1 MGDARWNRTN
11 NITDMPASRR
21 KLQFGP
27 GEFPQSMEK
36 VEEEEGNDN
45 VQQDSLD
52 KRRVR
57 RETDCDDRMV
67 DMAPP
72 SEPNVPDVDIC
83 YESENLRKK
92 REEHSGIGPGG
103 VKRKKKATLE
113 PVTDQD
119 DHGEDDGVFCGED
132 VANDEEETAQKKKQM
147 KQWRQPRSEE
157 DAGVEQ
163 EGEEDLED
171 DLREAAEDAEL
182 KHLMNHGGLETP
194 LPVTGLSWARTF
206 LALLS
211 AQTRA
216 HLKAQVVAGKWEV
229 ISMSTKSPIAQAY
242 VLAELCVHP
251 EVLDENSNDLL
262 LPQFVYEWRHQIR
275 KGRAPSMRITPAAFH
290 FKYVDVTELKQLMK
304 TSPLASVAEEA
315 DVDDDEPEIVGDKQQ
330 DLATPRWKVP
340 PPSSGKVIA
349 KSPNK
354 VPLLWRD
361 YAHACKLTSD
371 KRSQLQE
378 AIVKV
383 IRLGWVF
390 M

>member
-1 MGDARWNRTN
+1 MDWNINGPYAKPSSGPSPASLRTPSSERSLEDVLRGPPLPQRKLGDNRWNRSN
-11 NITDMPASRR
+11 NVADMPAARR

-157 DAGVEQ
+157 DAGVE
-163 EGEEDLED
+163 
-171 DLREAAEDAEL
+171 
-182 KHLMNHGGLETP
+182 
-194 LPVTGLSWARTF
+194 
-206 LALLS
+206 
-211 AQTRA
+211 
-216 HLKAQVVAGKWEV
+216 
-229 ISMSTKSPIAQAY
+229 
-242 VLAELCVHP
+242 
-251 EVLDENSNDLL
+251 
-262 LPQFVYEWRHQIR
+262 
-275 KGRAPSMRITPAAFH
+275 
-290 FKYVDVTELKQLMK
+290 
-304 TSPLASVAEEA
+304 
-315 DVDDDEPEIVGDKQQ
+315 
-330 DLATPRWKVP
+330 
-340 PPSSGKVIA
+340 
-349 KSPNK
+349 
-354 VPLLWRD
+354 
-361 YAHACKLTSD
+361 
-371 KRSQLQE
+371 
-378 AIVKV
+378 
-383 IRLGWVF
+383 
-390 M
+390 